1 MFIDKEI
8 KVFIN
13 ILITLDSLGIVKMDQ
28 ESSEEFTEANGR
40 LESETKVKSVPIV
53 IHYVRL

>member
-1 MFIDKEI
+1 
-8 KVFIN
+8 
-13 ILITLDSLGIVKMDQ
+13 MDQ